1 MEPALERWLQEIFG
15 EGEESEEM
23 IRVLRELGVRNMLRL
38 DGLELE
44 DLVRAGATRGAA
56 RTVMNRAGVIMKDSD
71 GTNPRSQGPNQIAAK
86 AAAGAVFRRGGLGRE
101 E

>member
-1 MEPALERWLQEIFG
+1 MERTTPTTPGMRVRAEWGKLDGAPALERWLQEIFG

-56 RTVMNRAGVIMKDSD
+56 PSGK
-71 GTNPRSQGPNQIAAK
+71 
-86 AAAGAVFRRGGLGRE
+86 GLQ
-101 E
+101 